1 MTKRNP
7 CGMKKIKT
15 IFGSK
20 VEMPNLF
27 QHLKLSLRT
36 VLMTVPNYL
45 KTRTVPVF
53 LKASLRAL
61 AKVVIARA
69 KPVAILLFLI
79 TSVPII
85 LNAQPSA
92 MVITTSSTLTTCFER
107 DINQGTTW
115 FQTETAFPDA
125 MAATMQHIQVKHS
138 PTTEER
144 ILGMLNNAGAIYVST
159 WTTTNGWGNFAS
171 NPVENAII
179 AANDDFRGF
188 DLAYEQSSG
197 EGIVV
202 FQDNTSS

>member
-61 AKVVIARA
+61 AKVVIAGEARDNLA
-69 KPVAILLFLI
+69 FFNYLRPHYFECA
-79 TSVPII
+79 
-85 LNAQPSA
+85 A
-92 MVITTSSTLTTCFER
+92 ER
-107 DINQGTTW
+107 DGNNHIINPYNL
-115 FQTETAFPDA
+115 F
-125 MAATMQHIQVKHS
+125 
-138 PTTEER
+138 
-144 ILGMLNNAGAIYVST
+144 
-159 WTTTNGWGNFAS
+159 
-171 NPVENAII
+171 
-179 AANDDFRGF
+179 
-188 DLAYEQSSG
+188 
-197 EGIVV
+197 
-202 FQDNTSS
+202 